1 MCVRAAPGR
10 CGLGAALLL
19 YAAGR
24 PPSYPYRLHHADGK
38 PPILGISS
46 FPRRRKGSV
55 ATNSP
60 VALDRASSVGVG
72 RKNRRLSVGV
82 GADRTSSVGVGADRT
97 SSVGVRLCAA
107 SLVCECKTHNGRA
120 AAVMRFLEYA

>member
-82 GADRTSSVGVGADRT
+82 GADRTSSVGV
-97 SSVGVRLCAA
+97 RLCAA